1 MLVLVLRLRQLRKG
15 VLFALAEGSA
25 CLAADVLGCHIRK
38 AGGAWRGRTGAAE
51 NSAREQSALQ
61 SISTLPRPFL
71 SFLTPGMFRRRTVYI
86 FLSLLAAVL
95 VGTVVVLSSI
105 SYYLSINT
113 NAYISELELDAP
125 INASLPWNA
134 TEHGQVELIP
144 RILHQTWKSETLPE
158 KWVDVSQGCRDMMP
172 D

>member
-1 MLVLVLRLRQLRKG
+1 
-15 VLFALAEGSA
+15 
-25 CLAADVLGCHIRK
+25 
-38 AGGAWRGRTGAAE
+38 
-51 NSAREQSALQ
+51 
-61 SISTLPRPFL
+61 
-71 SFLTPGMFRRRTVYI
+71 MFRRRTVYI